1 MVPVG
6 ILAIIALGL
15 VVAYVL
21 PQRMRERTDYA
32 LVRTEDRYSAHMRVV
47 KSTAQR
53 VSQREHTSGVPASP
67 LLVTGTARASIAAL
81 GEETMSRPSGPL
93 ERATAAAQ
101 RESIALRQD
110 RARVRA
116 ARAAQARRR
125 ATVASLTAIVAI
137 TLWVLVPAMGLS
149 AFVAA
154 TATALFGGVVM
165 AGART
170 AAAQRQIDAQVQ
182 AVAREVEAAAMGT
195 QALHRVSQERASGRD
210 MEPNDTETQ
219 AIRVL
224 TSDDLAPTA
233 APASVPSPVVP
244 GRDVDSQGWNPPQM
258 PAPAYTLKPA
268 VRQQRARP
276 LSDHDYAAAAKAA
289 QERAAEVN
297 PDTQS
302 PSETAGTLD
311 AILARRRSA
320 SAS

>member
-1 MVPVG
+1 
-6 ILAIIALGL
+6 
-15 VVAYVL
+15 
-21 PQRMRERTDYA
+21 
-32 LVRTEDRYSAHMRVV
+32 
-47 KSTAQR
+47 
-53 VSQREHTSGVPASP
+53 
-67 LLVTGTARASIAAL
+67 
-81 GEETMSRPSGPL
+81 
-93 ERATAAAQ
+93 
-101 RESIALRQD
+101 
-110 RARVRA
+110 
-116 ARAAQARRR
+116 
-125 ATVASLTAIVAI
+125 
-137 TLWVLVPAMGLS
+137 
-149 AFVAA
+149 
-154 TATALFGGVVM
+154 LFGGVVM

>member
-1 MVPVG
+1 MKPVRAHSGHRAPDTPTTIRGWRRSWSYRHDMVPVG

-224 TSDDLAPTA
+224 ND
-233 APASVPSPVVP
+233 
-244 GRDVDSQGWNPPQM
+244 
-258 PAPAYTLKPA
+258 
-268 VRQQRARP
+268 
-276 LSDHDYAAAAKAA
+276 AAAG
-289 QERAAEVN
+289 QRHR
-297 PDTQS
+297 S
-302 PSETAGTLD
+302 SEH
-311 AILARRRSA
+311 SH
-320 SAS
+320 